1 MTHNL
6 WFISYEESYPIYP
19 IMASK
24 THTRLRTQ
32 YEQTISYIEYNLG
45 EMKIRT
51 DWKEIILCVLI
62 VIVFIGIP
70 LSFIFLRLRRHSMKR
85 EKTSSTSTEMTRLQY
100 GDYNP
105 GQGIDNT
112 NSAFSMLVDQWPLYW
127 RLISG
132 QIFICYILWK
142 IFASR
147 TSTDLAWSVGNLF
160 GNEESKMFH
169 QSWFNSSNIKRNW
182 ERKFWRNN
190 ACFLWWDWICLQD
203 AETTE

>member
-1 MTHNL
+1 
-6 WFISYEESYPIYP
+6 
-19 IMASK
+19 MASK
-24 THTRLRTQ
+24 THTRLKTQ

-62 VIVFIGIP
+62 VIVFIGI

-112 NSAFSMLVDQWPLYW
+112 NSAFSMLVDQ
-127 RLISG
+127 
-132 QIFICYILWK
+132 
-142 IFASR
+142 
-147 TSTDLAWSVGNLF
+147 
-160 GNEESKMFH
+160 
-169 QSWFNSSNIKRNW
+169 
-182 ERKFWRNN
+182 
-190 ACFLWWDWICLQD
+190 
-203 AETTE
+203 